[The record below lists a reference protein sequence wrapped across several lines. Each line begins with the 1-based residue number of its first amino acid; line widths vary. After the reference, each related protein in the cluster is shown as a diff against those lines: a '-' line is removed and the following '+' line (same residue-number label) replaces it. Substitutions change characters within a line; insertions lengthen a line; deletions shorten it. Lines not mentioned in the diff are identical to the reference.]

1 MFIIASQSKQFKDSF
16 TYQAAVKDAWFDED
30 GYKVVITTAAK
41 AGVFEGR
48 EGFCK
53 LVHKF

>member
-41 AGVFEGR
+41 AGVFEGK